1 MEVSYPPLYFLF
13 TLFDSS
19 PFWKTAAQQTAWLSS
34 IVRLKKQMTRT
45 KETVAPVATFGNS
58 EEYIPG
64 LECWRPE
71 GCVESCASSLNEMQ
85 LTHSCWDV
93 GIWIVPLSLN
103 NRLANTGTPVL
114 FAAGGKRISAP
125 FRQRESISICGGA
138 IGWSHG
144 SGNATQ
150 LRSNLIWQL
159 QAVLLCLPSSPA
171 PSIPLFLS
179 WTSSHS
185 PFRVWKPPWIY
196 HN

>member
-1 MEVSYPPLYFLF
+1 MIIEYCVL
-13 TLFDSS
+13 
-19 PFWKTAAQQTAWLSS
+19 
-34 IVRLKKQMTRT
+34 
-45 KETVAPVATFGNS
+45 KETDDKDKRDSCARSYIGNP

-114 FAAGGKRISAP
+114 FAAGWKRISVR

-138 IGWSHG
+138 IGWSHD

-150 LRSNLIWQL
+150 LKSNLIWQL
-159 QAVLLCLPSSPA
+159 QAVLLCLPSSPT

-179 WTSSHS
+179 WTSLHS
-185 PFRVWKPPWIY
+185 PSRVWKPPWIY